1 MNPHLID
8 PRKMASAIILALFA
22 IAATL
27 YFTSCASIPFNV
39 NAKYKGVKVGYDGS
53 AATVDIDGDALIRGF
68 KK

>member
-1 MNPHLID
+1 MTPHLID
-8 PRKMASAIILALFA
+8 PHKTASDIILALFA

-27 YFTSCASIPFNV
+27 YLASCASIPFNV

-53 AATVDIDGDALIRGF
+53 GTTVDIDGDALIAGF